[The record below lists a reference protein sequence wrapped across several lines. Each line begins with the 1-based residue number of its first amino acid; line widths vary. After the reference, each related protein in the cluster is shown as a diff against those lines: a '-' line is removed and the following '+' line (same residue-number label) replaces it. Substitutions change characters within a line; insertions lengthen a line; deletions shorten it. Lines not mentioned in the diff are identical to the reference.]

1 MEQLTMNIPTQIDKN
16 MRILIVDD
24 FANMRLVMRKT
35 LVALG
40 FSNII
45 EAAGGEDA
53 VRKIEAGEEFDFIIS
68 DWNMP
73 HMTGLELLKYVRGA
87 DKINKTPFLMI
98 TAEAK
103 RENIIDA
110 AKAGVSQYIV
120 KPFTTESLQE
130 KIETIFAK

>member
-1 MEQLTMNIPTQIDKN
+1 MNNSTHIDKN

-24 FANMRLVMRKT
+24 FANMRHVMRKT
-35 LVALG
+35 LLSLG
-40 FSNII
+40 FSNIS

-53 VRKIEAGEEFDFIIS
+53 VRRIEAGEEFDFIIS

-73 HMTGLELLKYVRGA
+73 YMSGLDLLKYVRGA
-87 DKINKTPFLMI
+87 EKIQKVPFLMI

-103 RENIIDA
+103 RDNIIDA

>member
-1 MEQLTMNIPTQIDKN
+1 MNSSTQIDKD

-24 FANMRLVMRKT
+24 FANMRHVMRKT
-35 LVALG
+35 LLALG
-40 FSNII
+40 FWNIS

-53 VRKIEAGEEFDFIIS
+53 VRRIEAGEDYDFIIS

-73 HMTGLELLKYVRGA
+73 HMSGLDLLKYVRGA
-87 DKINKTPFLMI
+87 GRIQKVPFLMI

-103 RENIIDA
+103 RDNIIDA
-110 AKAGVSQYIV
+110 AKAGVSQYII

>member
-1 MEQLTMNIPTQIDKN
+1 MNIPTQIDKN